1 MRLYVAAGSD
11 DPDTWGLF
19 PPTRPDGEPFAAAR
33 LIDTADFADEQLIF
47 PIGRSGRR
55 TGLTF
60 FYWQAYAATPAG
72 RDAVARAAPAGV
84 WFSPATTSAG
94 DELFVVRA
102 PPLRGAID
110 PAGSRLD
117 WHPTYPPRHPLVH
130 LSGQIQLA
138 YKLALRRPV
147 IEGFDLFYLAE
158 YPVVLVITER
168 LLATLQGTGVEGVS
182 GAEFPEIVFA
192 P

>member
-1 MRLYVAAGSD
+1 MVQPGHDL
-11 DPDTWGLF
+11 
-19 PPTRPDGEPFAAAR
+19 
-33 LIDTADFADEQLIF
+33 
-47 PIGRSGRR
+47 GRGR
-55 TGLTF
+55 
-60 FYWQAYAATPAG
+60 
-72 RDAVARAAPAGV
+72 AV
-84 WFSPATTSAG
+84 
-94 DELFVVRA
+94 
-102 PPLRGAID
+102 RG
-110 PAGSRLD
+110 PG
-117 WHPTYPPRHPLVH
+117 PPRHPLVH